1 MEYAVEM
8 DSRIDFQWKVLLGE
22 RLRRT
27 SMPTTQQREQDGDLE
42 QHKSETLQALVE
54 EQVIH
59 RLGKPVGVRNVQV
72 RRLWE
77 NRYRVNVLAGE
88 NAASAKIVS
97 SYFVK
102 ADGDGNIVDSNP
114 EMTKLRPIR

>member
-1 MEYAVEM
+1 
-8 DSRIDFQWKVLLGE
+8 
-22 RLRRT
+22 
-27 SMPTTQQREQDGDLE
+27 MPTTQQREQDRDLD
-42 QHKSETLQALVE
+42 QRKSETLQALVE

-77 NRYRVNVLAGE
+77 NRYRVNVLVGE
-88 NAASAKIVS
+88 NAASAKIAN

-102 ADGDGNIVDSNP
+102 ADGNGNILDSNP
-114 EMTKLRPIR
+114 EMTRLCPIR

>member
-8 DSRIDFQWKVLLGE
+8 DSRIDFQWKVLLGK

-27 SMPTTQQREQDGDLE
+27 SMPTAQQREQDGDLE

-59 RLGKPVGVRNVQV
+59 RLGKPAGVRNVQV

>member
-1 MEYAVEM
+1 
-8 DSRIDFQWKVLLGE
+8 
-22 RLRRT
+22 
-27 SMPTTQQREQDGDLE
+27 MPTTQQREQDRDLD
-42 QHKSETLQALVE
+42 QRKSETLQALVE

-77 NRYRVNVLAGE
+77 NRYRVNVLVGE
-88 NAASAKIVS
+88 NAASAKIAN

-102 ADGDGNIVDSNP
+102 ADGNGNILDSNP
-114 EMTKLRPIR
+114 EMTRLYPIR

>member
-1 MEYAVEM
+1 
-8 DSRIDFQWKVLLGE
+8 
-22 RLRRT
+22 
-27 SMPTTQQREQDGDLE
+27 MPTTQQREQDRSLD

-59 RLGKPVGVRNVQV
+59 RLGKPVGVRDVQV

-77 NRYRVNVLAGE
+77 NRYRVNVLVGE
-88 NAASAKIVS
+88 NAASAKIAN

-102 ADGDGNIVDSNP
+102 ADGNGNIVNSNP
-114 EMTKLRPIR
+114 EMTRLRPIR